1 MKNFIYKSGLLFL
14 SILIL
19 SLMQISCSDDSST
32 GPKEEG
38 DLVIDQDLVG
48 TWELTKIIA
57 KFGTTP
63 LELTPEQAGISNTVT
78 FEEDLSFES
87 TSTEGDT
94 TTVDLGTWGT
104 NNGILTITINGEE
117 PETSPYSIVGNV
129 ATIQSTVPYQ
139 GLEIN
144 ADLEFTKQ

>member
-1 MKNFIYKSGLLFL
+1 MNKFTYKIGLLFL
-14 SILIL
+14 LILIL
-19 SLMQISCSDDSST
+19 SLTQISCGDDSST

-38 DLVIDQDLVG
+38 NLVIDQELVG
-48 TWELTKIIA
+48 TWVLTKIIA

-129 ATIQSTVPYQ
+129 ATIQSTIPYQ
-139 GLEIN
+139 GLEVN
-144 ADLEFTKQ
+144 ANLEFTKQ